1 VPCGSLIIST
11 CVLRDLTLVT
21 LDRSSSKDS
30 VRRSSSKGCS
40 RSARPLKTS
49 QAAAERKIEQNYG
62 LEERIMATEMKTK
75 KY

>member
-1 VPCGSLIIST
+1 VSCGSLIIDI
-11 CVLRDLTLVT
+11 CVLRNLTLVT
-21 LDRSSSKDS
+21 LDRSSSRDS
-30 VRRSSSKGCS
+30 VRRSSSKGCF
-40 RSARPLKTS
+40 RSTMPHKMS